1 MTINF
6 FFHNFITPTEGPMSE
21 DVQMRLKTGA
31 TKGEVTKSNGSK
43 PELFEEDIKS
53 HPHYI

>member
-1 MTINF
+1 
-6 FFHNFITPTEGPMSE
+6 MSE